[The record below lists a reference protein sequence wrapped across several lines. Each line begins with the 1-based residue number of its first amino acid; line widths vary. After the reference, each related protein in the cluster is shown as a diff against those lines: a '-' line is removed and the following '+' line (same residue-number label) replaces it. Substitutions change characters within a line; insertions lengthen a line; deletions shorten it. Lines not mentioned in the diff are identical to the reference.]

1 MGLIIKEENWTGN
14 AEALGKLVKFWLR
27 KKNIGDLSFEP
38 NERLVRDYVTR
49 SILSRPERSG
59 KEAIY
64 GFKQLVQFIACR
76 AMIEDGWPLSK
87 ISEDFQISSINEIIN
102 LIPGESIENDSLS
115 LISEFKSENRRPSM
129 DRDLIEKSSLKM
141 NTSSPGSEKHYNAS
155 FMKRNRDNY
164 ETKADIG
171 EILKRL
177 GSDFGNVIKEDF
189 TAYQLASWLIL
200 LMDKDKAKGIT
211 RMQAEDIGRGITAA
225 LLNQNSLTKNDR
237 EQYTQQ
243 IRELSS
249 LEDEISNMNFEKQR
263 IKEDHDKLVIELDS
277 TKQIYL
283 KQLEELKNEVKSMQ
297 DIKDKMKRDLEKK

>member
-1 MGLIIKEENWTGN
+1 MGLIKEENWTGN
-14 AEALGKLVKFWLR
+14 AESLAKLVQFWLR
-27 KKNIGDLSFEP
+27 KKNIGDMSFEP

-49 SILSRPERSG
+49 NILNRPERSG

-102 LIPGESIENDSLS
+102 LIPGENIENDSLS
-115 LISEFKSENRRPSM
+115 LISEFKSESRRSRL
-129 DRDLIEKSSLKM
+129 DRDLYEKPSLNM
-141 NTSSPGSEKHYNAS
+141 ESSSPRSEKPYNTP
-155 FMKRNRDNY
+155 FMKRNRENY
-164 ETKADIG
+164 ETKTDIG

-211 RMQAEDIGRGITAA
+211 RSQAEDIGRGITAA

-249 LEDEISNMNFEKQR
+249 LEDEVRQINFEKEQF
-263 IKEDHDKLVIELDS
+263 KEEQIKLVSELNQ
-277 TKQIYL
+277 TKKRYS